1 VFTAAAIAILAVGSC
16 TSAFSPILSPQAT
29 TMLQRQSMTLP
40 TALRLAPVR
49 MSKLENAEE
58 ESSSANS
65 TQDKTPMMTTTE
77 QKQEKKF
84 MNPTPVLVSMLNDAL
99 NRDDTTN
106 SILDTT
112 TKIHNNKSL
121 QMTNLKWV
129 AATAA
134 AFALAFLPLQD
145 ADAAMS
151 GGRMGGSF
159 SAPRQTMSRL
169 APMRSSSSYNRG
181 YSSGGYMSR
190 PGVTIAPGMGYVGQ
204 QYASPFYSPFAGP
217 RFYGGAGVMAVSRG
231 PSFFDLLF
239 FGGCLFAVSQA
250 FSQNNNSAT
259 ESWTSSSSSVDG
271 LGGWG
276 SSAAQS
282 ALGPGTSVVQLSV
295 ALDVPDRDD
304 TNSILGALDRL
315 SRTARTDSR
324 VGIQNLSSQV
334 ALEILRKRSSIV
346 SASTSTKH
354 FSNREKALR
363 EFNNRSIQE
372 RSKFETETVSKYGG
386 VDYASPVSIPSKNGG
401 KATMAVITLVLAIDG
416 DSTKLNKINS
426 MSDVEQALQK
436 IASDSKV
443 GDCLQSA
450 EILWTP
456 EDRTETIS
464 VRDVVADYPEL
475 RSI

>member
-1 VFTAAAIAILAVGSC
+1 MKGTMTKITPVFTAAVVAILSVGSC
-16 TSAFSPILSPQAT
+16 TSAFSPMNSPHVT
-29 TMLQRQSMTLP
+29 PMLQHQPLSIS
-40 TALRLAPVR
+40 TALRLAPAR
-49 MSKLENAEE
+49 MSKVEIVVEE
-58 ESSSANS
+58 ALSATTS
-65 TQDKTPMMTTTE
+65 TQDKT
-77 QKQEKKF
+77 
-84 MNPTPVLVSMLNDAL
+84 NDAL
-99 NRDDTTN
+99 TCDDDTKR
-106 SILDTT
+106 SILENTT
-112 TKIHNNKSL
+112 TKVHKSMSL
-121 QMTNLKWV
+121 QMTNLKWA

-159 SAPRQTMSRL
+159 SAPRQTMSRP
-169 APMRSSSSYNRG
+169 ASMRSSSSYNRG

-190 PGVTIAPGMGYVGQ
+190 PGIMLSPSAGYLGQ
-204 QYASPFYSPFAGP
+204 QYASPFYSPFGGP
-217 RFYGGAGVMAVSRG
+217 RFYGGPGIMTNSRG
-231 PSFFDLLF
+231 PSFFDVLF
-239 FGGCLFAVSQA
+239 FGGCLIAV
-250 FSQNNNSAT
+250 FQNNNSAT
-259 ESWTSSSSSVDG
+259 DSWTSSSSSSVDG

-276 SSAAQS
+276 SSAVQNVS

-304 TNSILGALDRL
+304 HNSILGALDRL

-346 SASTSTKH
+346 SASSSTKH
-354 FSNREKALR
+354 FSNRETALR

-386 VDYASPVSIPSKNGG
+386 VDYAGPDVASIPSLAGG
-401 KATMAVITLVLAIDG
+401 AAITKDSKATMAVITMVLAIDG

-426 MSDVEQALQK
+426 ASDVEQALQK

-443 GDCLQSA
+443 DDCLQSA

-464 VRDVVADYPEL
+464 VRDVVADYPKL